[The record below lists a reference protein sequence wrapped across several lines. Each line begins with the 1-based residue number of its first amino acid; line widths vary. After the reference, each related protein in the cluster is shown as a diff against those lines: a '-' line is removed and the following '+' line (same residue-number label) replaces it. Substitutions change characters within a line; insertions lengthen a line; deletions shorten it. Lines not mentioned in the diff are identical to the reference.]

1 MNNKSKF
8 DAIIIGG
15 GPAGISSALWCDEL
29 GLEAILL
36 DSRSELGG
44 QLLSTYNSIENYLG
58 IEAKSGREMRDIFV
72 SQLRKRNL
80 ALRLNSKVIDVDV
93 GRKEVTL
100 KDGSVLFAK
109 ALFIATGVKRRRLG
123 IKGEKKFKGRGVLVS
138 GKRDKDLVKNK
149 TVLIIGGG
157 DAAFENTDILSET
170 ASKVVLVHRR
180 EKFTAR
186 KEFLERAFKN
196 AKVEIVTNTIV
207 KKIIGEAKVE
217 KVSLQNLPD
226 GKIYSIN
233 TDVVLLRIGVEP
245 NTEFLGDKVKLD
257 GNGYVKIDPNCET
270 SQTDIFAVGDVANPL
285 SPTISS
291 AIGMAAT
298 AVKTFCSK
306 Q

>member
-8 DAIIIGG
+8 DVIIIGG

-29 GLEAILL
+29 GLEAVLL

-58 IEAKSGREMRDIFV
+58 IEVKSGREMRDIFV
-72 SQLRKRNL
+72 SQLHKRNL
-80 ALRLNSKVIDVDV
+80 SLRLNSKVIDVNV
-93 GRKEVTL
+93 ERKEVTL
-100 KDGSVLFAK
+100 KDGNVVFAK
-109 ALFIATGVKRRRLG
+109 ALFVATGVKRRRLG
-123 IKGEKKFKGRGVLVS
+123 IKGEKKFKGRGVLAS

-157 DAAFENTDILSET
+157 DAAFENTDILSAT
-170 ASKVVLVHRR
+170 ASKVFLVHRR
-180 EKFTAR
+180 KKFTAR
-186 KEFLERAFKN
+186 KEFLEKAFKN

-207 KKIIGEAKVE
+207 KRIIGEAKVE
-217 KVSLQNLPD
+217 KVLLQNLPD

-233 TDVVLLRIGVEP
+233 TEAVLLRIGVEP
-245 NTEFLGDKVKLD
+245 NTEFLEDKVELN
-257 GNGYVKIDPNCET
+257 GNGYVKVDPNCET
-270 SQTDIFAVGDVANPL
+270 SQADIFAVGDVANPL

-291 AIGMAAT
+291 AVGMAAT
-298 AVKTFCSK
+298 AVKAFYSK